1 MAATTDFKS
10 LFLALQPLLT
20 APASAEER
28 FGIMMR
34 ARHGVGKS
42 QVVYQTADAI
52 YWDTQEQRVGYKTD
66 DVYDADDSRFVDYT
80 MVERRASQMSEGDL
94 LGIPSPEGYDVN
106 GETASRFRPF
116 EWLVRSCTEPCVL
129 FLDELD
135 RASQEVRQGF
145 FEMGDSRK
153 LAGWHLHPGSI
164 IFAACNGGLNG
175 ANYQV
180 SEMDP
185 AELDRWT
192 VFDVEPSVEDWL
204 TWADSRVDKVVWDF
218 INQNRDHLEHT
229 GDVEPSKVYP
239 SRRSWAR
246 LNAVVTSASLLNREG
261 AFDAGVLFT
270 LTNGFVGTEAAIGFV
285 DFVKAYDRQ
294 VSIEDILDAGS
305 FDKLEEWGITEYTAL
320 VDKMESARIFTDDL
334 SETRAQ
340 NLAELFC
347 LHCPSEVA
355 MKLWTALSGG
365 SADNQKNVVKFY
377 ARTVSD
383 GRKVSEHLV
392 EMLGQDNQ

>member
-10 LFLALQPLLT
+10 LFAALRPLLL
-20 APASAEER
+20 APSRAEDR
-28 FGIMMR
+28 FGVMMR

-52 YWDTQEQRVGYKTD
+52 YWDTQDQRLGYKSD
-66 DVYDADDSRFVDYT
+66 DVYDASDSRFVDYT

-94 LGIPSPEGYDVN
+94 LGIPSPEGHDVN

-145 FEMGDSRK
+145 FEMADSRK

-192 VFDVEPSVEDWL
+192 VFEVEPTVEDWL
-204 TWADSRVDKVVWDF
+204 AWAENSVDKVVWDF

-229 GDVEPSKVYP
+229 GDIEPSKVYP

-246 LNAVVTSASLLNREG
+246 LNAVLVAADMLDHSK
-261 AFDAGVLFT
+261 AFDAGIVFT
-270 LTNGFVGTEAAIGFV
+270 LTNGFVGTEAAIALV

-294 VSIEDILDAGS
+294 VSLEDILDAGA
-305 FDKLEEWGITEYTAL
+305 FDKMAEWGITEHTAF
-320 VDKMESARIFTDDL
+320 VDKMEAAKVFTDEL
-334 SETRAQ
+334 SDTRAK

-347 LHCPSEVA
+347 IHCPSEVA
-355 MKLWTALSGG
+355 MKLWTALTGAAEG
-365 SADNQKNVVKFY
+365 ETNVVKFY
-377 ARTVSD
+377 AQTVSD
-383 GRKVSEHLV
+383 GKSVSAHLI
-392 EMLGQDNQ
+392 EMLGTDDQ